1 MSEQN
6 EWTTTPEDLAILR
19 SLAQR
24 KAEIAHDPVNRERR
38 EAWYV
43 LDAGTAKRPMIL
55 AEGGVAFEDLP
66 ESELQCREDWARG
79 LEHDLRFEIFQFERL
94 QDDHVVEPFINC
106 NWRVEQSDYGVS
118 SKQEYAERVSGNVSS
133 RHWDPP
139 IKDLD
144 RDFEK
149 LHPRTYSVD
158 RPASLAWKAHLE
170 QVFDGVLAVRMR
182 GSFWWT
188 TGLTIVAID
197 LVGLEQLMTLM
208 CMNPNGVH
216 RLMAFLRDDHLA
228 FAEWL
233 EKEGLLSLNNENDY
247 IGSGSMGYS
256 HALPAPDAEEGNPVR
271 LNDLWVLSESQETS
285 SVSTAM
291 FDEFVFQYQRPILER
306 FGRTYYGCC
315 EPVHL
320 RWDVLKRIPNLQRV
334 SVAPWCDQAQMA
346 EALGQDYV
354 FSRKPNP
361 TLVSTTSFDEDL
373 IRKDLRATLSAASG
387 CNLEIILKDVHT
399 LAGQPERML
408 RWVELA
414 REESG
419 TAY

>member
-1 MSEQN
+1 MCEQN
-6 EWTTTPEDLAILR
+6 EWTTTPDDLAILR
-19 SLAQR
+19 NLASR
-24 KAEIAHDPVNRERR
+24 EAEVAHDSVNRERR
-38 EAWYV
+38 EAWYA

-79 LEHDLRFEIFQFERL
+79 LEYDLRFEIFQFERL

-118 SKQEYAERVSGNVSS
+118 SKQEYAERVSGDVSS

-139 IKDLD
+139 LKDLD

-158 RPASLAWKAHLE
+158 RAASLAWKAHLE
-170 QVFDGVLAVRMR
+170 QVFDGLLTVRMR

-208 CMNPNGVH
+208 CMNPDGVH
-216 RLMAFLRDDHLA
+216 RLMAFLRDDHIA

-233 EKEGLLSLNNENDY
+233 EREGLLSLNNENDY

-256 HALPAPDAEEGNPVR
+256 HALPAGDAAEGNSVR

-320 RWDVLKRIPNLQRV
+320 RWDVLKQIPNLKRV
-334 SVAPWCDQAQMA
+334 SVAPWCDQALMA
-346 EALGQDYV
+346 EALGRDYV

-373 IRKDLRATLSAASG
+373 IRKDLHATLSAASV

-399 LAGQPERML
+399 LGGQPERMF
-408 RWVELA
+408 RWVALA